1 MRIVDRALDVLS
13 RHPAV
18 QKMISEEDERERKR
32 RAYLV
37 ERVRKLREEEAR
49 TMPSLQAKEQ
59 EARAAVEAARKALE
73 AAEADARRAW
83 GEAASASARFDREI
97 GGIHRELR
105 ETAHPSIA
113 EFIAE
118 CRRYLGEALNRFT
131 TDVRAVRMLDGSYR
145 SEVVSNGEAI
155 RADREKIN
163 AAIEAAEALQLAAV
177 ADVADVAKELAAIRA
192 TLPAWCAA
200 KASA

>member
-1 MRIVDRALDVLS
+1 MRIVERTLDVLS

-18 QKMISEEDERERKR
+18 QKMINEEDERERKR
-32 RAYLV
+32 RASLV
-37 ERVRKLREEEAR
+37 ERARKLREEEAR
-49 TMPSLQAKEQ
+49 TMPALEERKR
-59 EARAAVEAARKALE
+59 EATAAVEAARKALE
-73 AAEADARRAW
+73 AAKADLRRAS

-97 GGIHRELR
+97 AGIHRELR
-105 ETAHPSIA
+105 EMAHPSIA

-118 CRRYLGEALNRFT
+118 CRRHLGEALNRFA

-145 SEVVSNGEAI
+145 SEVVSNGAAI

-177 ADVADVAKELAAIRA
+177 ADVAKELAAIRA